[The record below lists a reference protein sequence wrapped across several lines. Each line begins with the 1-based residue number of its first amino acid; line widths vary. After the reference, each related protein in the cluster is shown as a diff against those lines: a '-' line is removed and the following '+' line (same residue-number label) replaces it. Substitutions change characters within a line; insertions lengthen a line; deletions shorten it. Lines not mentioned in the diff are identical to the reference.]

1 MSNFIKVK
9 GFEDKK
15 YKICI
20 SIKGRD
26 EEEIKSKILDL
37 DINKIDLIEWRVDYY
52 KDYDSIEKVIAIL
65 IMIKNII
72 GDTPLIFTFKNKD
85 QGGSKDI
92 SIQYYIKLIK
102 SIANVKLVDIVNL
115 DLTVDYG
122 ITSVLTE
129 FLYSK
134 NIDVILTQYNTDY
147 NLFEYNIMSG

>member
-20 SIKGRD
+20 SIKGKN

-52 KDYDSIEKVIAIL
+52 KDYDSIEKVIEML
-65 IMIKNII
+65 IMIKNNI
-72 GDTPLIFTFKNKD
+72 GNTPLIFTFKNKD
-85 QGGSKDI
+85 QGGIKDI

-102 SIANVKLVDIVNL
+102 SIANIKLVDIVNL

-122 ITSVLTE
+122 ITSELTE
-129 FLYSK
+129 FLYNK
-134 NIDVILTQYNTDY
+134 NIEAILPQYNMDY
-147 NLFEYNIMSG
+147 DLFEYNIMSV